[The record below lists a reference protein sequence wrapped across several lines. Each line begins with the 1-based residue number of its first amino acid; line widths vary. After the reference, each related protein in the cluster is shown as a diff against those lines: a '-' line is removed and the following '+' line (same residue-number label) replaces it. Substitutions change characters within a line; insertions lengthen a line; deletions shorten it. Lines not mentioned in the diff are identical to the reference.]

1 VHVGRSIGAR
11 GRSQRRAGAAFR
23 RLSGMT
29 YRTARLVVLTALTA
43 AILML
48 FPASVAA
55 HAELVKATPAD
66 GATVE
71 GTPAEISATFNEP
84 LETDGSTFS
93 LRNAAGERLAV
104 GKIDPDDRTR
114 LIIDP
119 VPELA
124 PGVYEVRWRAK
135 SADGHAEN
143 DTWTF
148 TVVAPTP
155 TPAPTAASTASA
167 EPTPNAT
174 PEPSPTPVPS
184 PSASPAPTDPAGSTD
199 GDVILPIIAG
209 LAIVLLLA
217 AVLLSRRG
225 RPSTGA

>member
-1 VHVGRSIGAR
+1 ML
-11 GRSQRRAGAAFR
+11 AA
-23 RLSGMT
+23 L
-29 YRTARLVVLTALTA
+29 A
-43 AILML
+43 AVLML

-55 HAELVKATPAD
+55 HAELERATPAD

-71 GTPAEISATFNEP
+71 GTPPEISATFNEP

-104 GKIDPDDRTR
+104 GNIDPDDRTR

-143 DTWTF
+143 DTWSF
-148 TVVAPTP
+148 TVAPAPTPSP
-155 TPAPTAASTASA
+155 TPAPTPASSASA
-167 EPTPNAT
+167 EPTPSAT
-174 PEPSPTPVPS
+174 PEPTPTPASS
-184 PSASPAPTDPAGSTD
+184 PSASPGPTDPAGSTD
-199 GDVILPIIAG
+199 GDVILPIVAA
-209 LAIVLLLA
+209 LAIVLVVG
-217 AVLLSRRG
+217 AVLLSRRN
-225 RPSTGA
+225 RPTTGA

>member
-1 VHVGRSIGAR
+1 MS
-11 GRSQRRAGAAFR
+11 
-23 RLSGMT
+23 
-29 YRTARLVVLTALTA
+29 RLVALAALIA

-55 HAELVKATPAD
+55 HAELTEATPAD

-71 GTPAEISATFNEP
+71 GTPEEISATFNEP

-104 GKIDPDDRTR
+104 GRVDPDDPTR

-119 VPELA
+119 VPELE
-124 PGVYEVRWRAK
+124 PGEYEVRWRAA

-143 DTWTF
+143 DTWSF
-148 TVVAPTP
+148 TVTAAPTPSP
-155 TPAPTAASTASA
+155 TPAPTAGSTAST
-167 EPTPNAT
+167 EPTPSAT
-174 PEPSPTPVPS
+174 PEPSQSVAPN
-184 PSASPAPTDPAGSTD
+184 PSASPAPTEPAGASD
-199 GDVILPIIAG
+199 GDVILPIIAA
-209 LAIVLLLA
+209 LAIVLVAA

-225 RPSTGA
+225 RPSDRV